1 MVLYDLF
8 FENSSSDNLINTD
21 YSENVDK
28 IEEPTEEPE
37 EVEEPTEGPEEVEE
51 PTEEPEEIEQSKE
64 EPDEVEEPTEEPEE
78 ISESVSFNVSYNGV
92 ATPLF
97 IDNMTITIFLLSV
110 LIGVALFGIFKSKL

>member
-8 FENSSSDNLINTD
+8 FENSSSDNSLDIDN
-21 YSENVDK
+21 SEN
-28 IEEPTEEPE
+28 IEEIEEPE
-37 EVEEPTEGPEEVEE
+37 EVEEPR
-51 PTEEPEEIEQSKE
+51 EEPEE
-64 EPDEVEEPTEEPEE
+64 V
-78 ISESVSFNVSYNGV
+78 SESVSVNVSYNGV